1 MNLLRTVPAET
12 PPLRPG
18 LLDSGR
24 KGAIPPISP
33 CTASAPLDDVR
44 FVVVI
49 VTSIL
54 RGLGAAADRRSRPSR
69 AGAVLRDLGAVFAAA
84 RPRNP
89 PTAPHDG
96 SPSSSLKIGE

>member
-1 MNLLRTVPAET
+1 M
-12 PPLRPG
+12 
-18 LLDSGR
+18 
-24 KGAIPPISP
+24 IPPISP
-33 CTASAPLDDVR
+33 CTASAPFDDVR

-49 VTSIL
+49 VTSVL

-69 AGAVLRDLGAVFAAA
+69 AGAVVLRGLGAAFAAA

>member
-1 MNLLRTVPAET
+1 MNLLRTVPAEDA
-12 PPLRPG
+12 PLRPG

-33 CTASAPLDDVR
+33 CTASAPSDDVR

-54 RGLGAAADRRSRPSR
+54 RGLGA
-69 AGAVLRDLGAVFAAA
+69 VFAAA
-84 RPRNP
+84 RLRNP

-96 SPSSSLKIGE
+96 SPSSSLKIGERSL